1 MDDGERN
8 KPVKVALLGSYPP
21 PYGGVSVHIKRLKC
35 KLKEKGIDCVVYDFS
50 EGQKDVPDDNVV
62 VRNPLKWLVNYLFT
76 AKESIIHVHTSSWQ
90 LRAAIVLLELRGK
103 KTVISIHGESLR
115 DSLRKGNR
123 IKKRLVKFT
132 LKRASFII
140 AANQDIERLV
150 LSLGISKQKVT
161 VAAPFIPQVVKEEDY
176 EKVPQYV
183 WSFIHEHKPVISANA
198 FSIIFRDGID
208 LYGLDLIV
216 ELTTRLKRKYQKVGI
231 VICLPHA
238 ENKKYFDKLEQEIK
252 ERGLSEHILFI
263 TRHLDVV
270 YPIWQESDIFV
281 RPTVVDGDA
290 LSVREA
296 MYFKTPV
303 VTSDACPRPEGVTLF
318 KNRDIDSF
326 TDNVEMVLDNY
337 DQFKCKAESIEV
349 ESGINKILWVY
360 NYLVNGREQ

>member
-1 MDDGERN
+1 M
-8 KPVKVALLGSYPP
+8 
-21 PYGGVSVHIKRLKC
+21 
-35 KLKEKGIDCVVYDFS
+35 
-50 EGQKDVPDDNVV
+50 
-62 VRNPLKWLVNYLFT
+62 
-76 AKESIIHVHTSSWQ
+76 
-90 LRAAIVLLELRGK
+90 
-103 KTVISIHGESLR
+103 
-115 DSLRKGNR
+115 
-123 IKKRLVKFT
+123 
-132 LKRASFII
+132 
-140 AANQDIERLV
+140 
-150 LSLGISKQKVT
+150 
-161 VAAPFIPQVVKEEDY
+161 
-176 EKVPQYV
+176 
-183 WSFIHEHKPVISANA
+183 
-198 FSIIFRDGID
+198 
-208 LYGLDLIV
+208 
-216 ELTTRLKRKYQKVGI
+216 GI

-238 ENKKYFDKLEQEIK
+238 EKKKYFDKLEQEIK